1 MDDLIEYIKLMGE
14 KLKGSPNAE
23 LIMTEITNI
32 ASDNWVQTGIPN
44 LSKEQF
50 NKVILR
56 VISKG
61 TTLN

>member
-1 MDDLIEYIKLMGE
+1 MRE
-14 KLKGSPNAE
+14 KLKGSPYAE
-23 LIMTEITNI
+23 IIMVEITNI
-32 ASDNWVQTGIPN
+32 ASDNWIQTGVPN

-50 NKVILR
+50 NKVVLR

>member
-1 MDDLIEYIKLMGE
+1 VDDLIDYIKSMRK
-14 KLKGSPNAE
+14 KLGDSPYAE
-23 LIMTEITNI
+23 LIMVEVTNI
-32 ASDNWVQTGIPN
+32 ASDNWIQNGVPN

>member
-1 MDDLIEYIKLMGE
+1 MRKKLGD
-14 KLKGSPNAE
+14 SPYAE
-23 LIMTEITNI
+23 LIMVEVTNI
-32 ASDNWVQTGIPN
+32 ASDNWIQNGVPN